1 MIDRKVLSTNGEHH
15 KRVDAYPTFRDTP
28 NVVILT
34 SNLSHAWGLNVRIV
48 TGLIYL
54 VIIALWAAVLIP
66 MWLRR
71 HDQVSEVRSTTRFST
86 AMRSLGSQRS
96 GETVENSRPSAK
108 QYRQSAHE
116 RAAQRRT
123 IVLGSL
129 AGLLAITL
137 LMAVASIVPKW
148 LPMIMAVLVAAFVVA
163 TAMTASQRTTS
174 KASRSAQVEPT
185 RNRRPMA
192 APVAPAAPI
201 SPAVDDDWEN
211 WNAWDDENS
220 WEAVPSTLPTY
231 VNSPRASV
239 IPRPID
245 RNRPNEWD
253 GEAMVNAANTMRRHV
268 DTANAPVVVSHQ
280 DETAELPVVRVANG

>member
-1 MIDRKVLSTNGEHH
+1 M
-15 KRVDAYPTFRDTP
+15 
-28 NVVILT
+28 
-34 SNLSHAWGLNVRIV
+34 

-96 GETVENSRPSAK
+96 GETVENHRPVANE
-108 QYRQSAHE
+108 YRQSAHE

-137 LMAVASIVPKW
+137 FMAVAGIVPKVVS
-148 LPMIMAVLVAAFVVA
+148 IFMAVLVAAFVIA
-163 TAMTASQRTTS
+163 TAMTASQRTAS
-174 KASRSAQVEPT
+174 KASRNAYVEPT
-185 RNRRPMA
+185 RTRRPVA
-192 APVAPAAPI
+192 APVAPAAPVT
-201 SPAVDDDWEN
+201 PAVDDDWEN
-211 WNAWDDENS
+211 WNAWDEEES

-253 GEAMVNAANTMRRHV
+253 GEAMVNAANTMRRRV

-280 DETAELPVVRVANG
+280 DETAELPIVRVANG